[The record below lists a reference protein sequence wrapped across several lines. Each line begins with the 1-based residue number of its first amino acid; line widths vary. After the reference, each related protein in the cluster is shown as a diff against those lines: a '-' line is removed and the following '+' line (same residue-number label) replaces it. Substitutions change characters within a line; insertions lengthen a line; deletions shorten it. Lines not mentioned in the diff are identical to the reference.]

1 MAVELQVKKTKTE
14 NVFDKG
20 IVSHMHI
27 LEMIGKSADGE
38 LDVKLVF
45 KSFDPAAIE
54 EVIPMIEGL
63 QKKLVLED
71 VNHELDEFVQEEITS
86 ASADKAAHEA
96 RLEAAK
102 AQG

>member
-1 MAVELQVKKTKTE
+1 MTVELQVKKTKTE

-54 EVIPMIEGL
+54 EVIPIIEGL

-71 VNHELDEFVQEEITS
+71 VNHELDEFVQEEITPVEIN
-86 ASADKAAHEA
+86 KTAHSA

-102 AQG
+102 THD

>member
-38 LDVKLVF
+38 LDVKLTF

-63 QKKLVLED
+63 QKKLVLEG
-71 VNHELDEFVQEEITS
+71 VNHELDGFVQEEI
-86 ASADKAAHEA
+86 ASVEINKTAHSA

-102 AQG
+102 TQG

>member
-14 NVFDKG
+14 NIFDKG

-38 LDVKLVF
+38 LDVKLVL
-45 KSFDPAAIE
+45 KSFDPAAIK
-54 EVIPMIEGL
+54 EVIPMVEGL

-71 VNHELDEFVQEEITS
+71 VNQELDEFVQEEITS
-86 ASADKAAHEA
+86 VGINKTAHSA
-96 RLEAAK
+96 RLAAAN
-102 AQG
+102 AQE